1 MLRETNQLERH
12 TPGIEETLST
22 GDLPLPEAAP
32 EAMGPAFRDPGGLG
46 DVGHR
51 G

>member
-1 MLRETNQLERH
+1 MFRKASLERH
-12 TPGIEETLST
+12 IPGIEEMLSA
-22 GDLPLPEAAP
+22 GGLPLPEAAP
-32 EAMGPAFRDPGGLG
+32 DAVGPAFRDPGGLG